1 MLEDFEP
8 VLAVPNGK
16 AWGAWSPDR
25 LIAVLVLAKL
35 LQTHS
40 YREFHTTSHL
50 TWKKRCNTL

>member
-35 LQTHS
+35 LQTHV
-40 YREFHTTSHL
+40 YFIL
-50 TWKKRCNTL
+50 PLI